1 MAEWRGCALLALL
14 ALLLAGAAPARAAA
28 PAAGEG
34 LSLAAA
40 LALLPETA
48 QTRDAG
54 VWYADYALAE
64 RIYGVSGIDSMTD
77 PRLPRYFSAIVA
89 LRPGPE
95 TGVTQLYMGRW
106 RQVYGYDLFQI
117 STEMYSVTREAYAI
131 GPAGRPP
138 PGHLIAADVGPMDT
152 RYIAH
157 VLATAGYTARLHGG
171 ERIYTRAPAPA
182 SALPDAALNAVSLG
196 ANRLVCG
203 SWTSDVVA
211 TALSLRHDRGTLG
224 QDSGYRGLAAALGP
238 VQGAY
243 LAANVPPPPFAYPP
257 GGHRG
262 PRLHAFGLYA
272 VAYQEPR
279 PGLRYMLIALAYPRR
294 ADALA
299 DVPVL
304 RARFRA
310 ESLPVYSATWRSLIR
325 LAGISVHGT
334 VLLARLRL
342 APATPATLWQDAIT
356 EGDLTILSR

>member
-1 MAEWRGCALLALL
+1 MLMALAMPREGQH
-14 ALLLAGAAPARAAA
+14 AARAVTTPIGA
-28 PAAGEG
+28 G
-34 LSLAAA
+34 LSLNAA
-40 LALLPETA
+40 LALMQETP

-64 RIYGVSGIDSMTD
+64 RVYGVSGIDSMTD
-77 PRLPRYFSAIVA
+77 TRLPRYFSAIVA
-89 LRPGPE
+89 LHPGPE
-95 TGVTQLYMGRW
+95 TGVARLYMGRW

-117 STEMYSVTREAYAI
+117 STEIYSVTRGIYGI
-131 GPAGRPP
+131 GKAGQPP
-138 PGHLIAADVGPMDT
+138 PGHLIAVDVGPMDT

-157 VLATAGYTARLHGG
+157 VLTAAGYAASLHGG
-171 ERIYTRAPAPA
+171 ERIYTRTPGPV
-182 SALPDAALNAVSLG
+182 STLPDAALNAVSLG
-196 ANRLVCG
+196 ANRLVA
-203 SWTSDVVA
+203 SAWTSDVVA
-211 TALSLRHDRGTLG
+211 TALSLRHNRGTLG
-224 QDSGYRGLAAALGP
+224 QDSGYRALAAALGA

-243 LAANVPPPPFAYPP
+243 LAANVPPPPFAYPL

-279 PGLRYMLIALAYPRR
+279 PGLRYMLIALAYPRH

-304 RARFRA
+304 RARFRT
-310 ESLPVYSATWRSLIR
+310 ESLPVYGATWRSLTR
-325 LAGISVHGT
+325 LAGISAQGK

-342 APATPATLWQDAIT
+342 ASSTATTLWQDAVT